1 MRIFL
6 RILFEWVA
14 LMFSLATAKEQQH
27 NMGRMGR
34 VLKKQ
39 LDGLK
44 LADNTIV
51 VFTNPRLTSPKS
63 SNACG
68 R

>member
-14 LMFSLATAKEQQH
+14 LKFSVVTATEQQP
-27 NMGRMGR
+27 NMGR
-34 VLKKQ
+34 VLKEK

>member
-1 MRIFL
+1 MRIFS
-6 RILFEWVA
+6 RVLFVWIAV
-14 LMFSLATAKEQQH
+14 MFSLATAKEQQP
-27 NMGRMGR
+27 NVGRI
-34 VLKKQ
+34 LKQ

-44 LADNTIV
+44 LAENMIV
-51 VFTNPRLTSPKS
+51 VFTDPRLTSPKS